1 MRLFRV
7 ARRLGIF
14 DYHESGV
21 TLIEAIVAL
30 AILGVIAVAFL
41 SGLATISK
49 AVFIADERTTAES
62 LAQSQMEWAKDYE
75 YVYGATEYSP
85 RPIPGAKD
93 YGNYSAIIA
102 AEPLHDPDDG
112 IQKITITVKRYDK
125 EVIKLEG
132 YKVDR

>member
-1 MRLFRV
+1 MRLFRTSNLF
-7 ARRLGIF
+7 ARRERGT
-14 DYHESGV
+14 
-21 TLIEAIVAL
+21 TLIETAVAL

-41 SGLATISK
+41 SGLATTSK

-85 RPIPGAKD
+85 RPIPGVKD
-93 YGNYSAIIA
+93 YGNYSAIIV
-102 AEPLHDPDDG
+102 AEPLHAFDDG